1 MSVWFFFVSVPPK
14 ILMPDHVHIKAGKK
28 LRIEAH
34 VYGKPQPVCKWLK
47 GDQDVLTS
55 SRLAVH
61 KTEKSSVLI
70 IKDVTRKDS
79 DFYTLTAENSSGTD
93 SQKIRVIVMGMFHFI
108 IFKPN
113 FIQNQCIPVVA
124 ILFHAFFSSY
134 TFFVQINRVHHSLH
148 LIFLK

>member
-1 MSVWFFFVSVPPK
+1 MYFSTVPPK

-47 GDQDVLTS
+47 GDQDVIPS

-61 KTEKSSVLI
+61 KAEKSSVLI

-79 DFYTLTAENSSGTD
+79 DFYTLTAENSSGSD
-93 SQKIRVIVMGMFHFI
+93 SQKIRVIVMGMFHLI
-108 IFKPN
+108 ILNPDLYKTSFSVFQWLP
-113 FIQNQCIPVVA
+113 FSLIP
-124 ILFHAFFSSY
+124 FS
-134 TFFVQINRVHHSLH
+134 
-148 LIFLK
+148 